1 MKTDKIQAFKR
12 IFAEGDLGDKAYR
25 VVEGSVEIS
34 IQENG
39 QKLVL
44 ALLGAGE
51 IFGEMAMIESR
62 PRSAT
67 ARALEPT
74 TIEVIARQDF
84 QQILDEGGEQLV
96 PYLTTI
102 FERLRVTNDR
112 LLVALNKLNEL
123 QPETKHRH
131 QEILASL
138 RTSTTVLIEPDTE
151 EMRQQ
156 TALKRRLIKFFPFQ
170 FGRRT
175 QLAMAEAMAHGQLLV
190 ADRSPYRVSRNHCII
205 DTSADGVF
213 VEDKTSKLGTIV
225 NGIPIGGKSQESRVK
240 LILGANT
247 LVLGCSDSQV
257 RFRLD
262 VSAPNQAV

>member
-1 MKTDKIQAFKR
+1 MKTDKIQAFKQ
-12 IFAEGDLGDKAYR
+12 IFAVGDHGDKAYR

-74 TIEVIARQDF
+74 TLEVIARLDF
-84 QQILDEGGEQLV
+84 QEVLDEGGEQLV

-112 LLVALNKLNEL
+112 LLVAL
-123 QPETKHRH
+123 
-131 QEILASL
+131 IS
-138 RTSTTVLIEPDTE
+138 
-151 EMRQQ
+151 
-156 TALKRRLIKFFPFQ
+156 
-170 FGRRT
+170 
-175 QLAMAEAMAHGQLLV
+175 
-190 ADRSPYRVSRNHCII
+190 
-205 DTSADGVF
+205 
-213 VEDKTSKLGTIV
+213 
-225 NGIPIGGKSQESRVK
+225 
-240 LILGANT
+240 
-247 LVLGCSDSQV
+247 
-257 RFRLD
+257 
-262 VSAPNQAV
+262 

>member
-1 MKTDKIQAFKR
+1 MKTDKIQAFKQ
-12 IFAEGDLGDKAYR
+12 IFAAGDHGDKAYR
-25 VVEGSVEIS
+25 VVEVSVEIS

-62 PRSAT
+62 TRSAI

-74 TIEVIARQDF
+74 TLEVIARHDF
-84 QQILDEGGEQLV
+84 QEVLDEGGEQLA

-102 FERLRVTNDR
+102 FDRLRVTNGR
-112 LLVALNKLNEL
+112 LLVALSQLNEL

-131 QEILASL
+131 QEIFASM
-138 RTSTTVLIEPDTE
+138 RTSTSVLIEPDTK
-151 EMRQQ
+151 EMRKQN
-156 TALKRRLIKFFPFQ
+156 ALKRRLIKFYPFQ

-175 QLAMAEAMAHGQLLV
+175 QLAVAEAMMQNQLLV
-190 ADRSPYRVSRNHCII
+190 ADRSPCRVSRKHCII

-225 NGIPIGGKSQESRVK
+225 NGIPIGGKSRETRVK

-247 LVLGCSDSQV
+247 LVLGCQDSQV

-262 VSAPNQAV
+262 VRAADQAV